1 MKFAAPPALGQS
13 AGPLVNHSDTMPT
26 LNRRSFLAASAAV
39 LAKPAVVLAADTDV
53 DVVIIGAGAAGI
65 AAARR
70 VAAAKVRYALVEAAS
85 QVGGRCVTDTKTFGV
100 PFDRGAHWIHNS
112 DVSPLAKL
120 ATGLDIYAAPRG
132 QTVRVGPRNARDSE
146 LENFLVGLVR
156 SRRAIIDAG
165 RGKADIAA
173 ERALPKDLGDWRSTI
188 EFVLGPYTCG
198 KALSQVSAMDF
209 ARLPDRDSDGFC
221 RQGYGTLLAQLA
233 DGLTVQLDTPAKR
246 IAYGKGVGVLT
257 PKGSIFARAGI
268 LTASTDLIAS
278 GKIEFA
284 PALDRRALNAL
295 SNLKLGSYDHIAL
308 ELPGNPL
315 GLQRDD
321 VVFEKSDKARTA
333 ALLANVSGTDLHLV
347 TVAGDFGRELSAQG
361 EAAMVDFAREWL
373 ASLFGPGVRGQIKRS
388 AATRWN
394 EEPFV
399 LGGFSAAAPGQD
411 DARRVLME
419 PLSGK
424 LWFAGEAVHQ
434 THWGTVQGAWDSG
447 VRAAES
453 ALRRIGALKEPAQEK
468 SVPQRQRP
476 SRRHRGR

>member
-1 MKFAAPPALGQS
+1 
-13 AGPLVNHSDTMPT
+13 MPT

-53 DVVIIGAGAAGI
+53 DVVVVGAGAAGI

-70 VAAAKVRYALVEAAS
+70 LAAAKVRYALIEAGS
-85 QVGGRCVTDTKTFGV
+85 RVGGRCVTDNKTFGV
-100 PFDRGAHWIHNS
+100 PFDLGAHWIHNS
-112 DVSPLAKL
+112 DVNPLAKL

-132 QTVRVGPRNARDSE
+132 QTVRIGPRNARDSE

-156 SRRAIIDAG
+156 SHRAIVDAAH
-165 RGKADIAA
+165 GKSDIAA
-173 ERALPKDLGDWRSTI
+173 ARALPQDLGDWRSTI

-198 KALSQVSAMDF
+198 KPLSQVSAMDF

-221 RQGYGTLLAQLA
+221 RQGYGALLAQLA
-233 DGLTVQLDTPAKR
+233 DGLAVQLDTPAKR
-246 IAYGKGVGVLT
+246 IAYGKGIGILT
-257 PKGSIFARAGI
+257 PKGNIYARTAI
-268 LTASTDLIAS
+268 LTASTDVIAS

-284 PALDRRALNAL
+284 PALDKRELNAL
-295 SNLKLGSYDHIAL
+295 ANLKLGSYDHIAL

-321 VVFEKSDKARTA
+321 VVFEKSNGARTA
-333 ALLANVSGTDLHLV
+333 ALLANVSGTNLHLV
-347 TVAGDFGRELSAQG
+347 TVAGDFGRDLSAQG

-373 ASLFGPGVRGQIKRS
+373 ASLFGPSVRGLIKRS

-399 LGGFSAAAPGQD
+399 LGGFSAAPPGQD
-411 DARRVLME
+411 DSRRVLME
-419 PLSGK
+419 PLAGK
-424 LWFAGEAVHQ
+424 LWFAGEAVHS
-434 THWGTVQGAWDSG
+434 THWGTVQGAWESG

-453 ALRRIGALKEPAQEK
+453 ALRRIGALKAPAEDK
-468 SVPQRQRP
+468 SSAPQRQRP
-476 SRRHRGR
+476 SHHRRRRRR